1 LAATHAHERTS
12 YGEIGERYMDKQIFI
27 SHRSCD
33 KKFADLLE
41 TFLTT
46 CGIPTET
53 IFCSSLPG
61 NDILCEIS
69 NEIKAALQT
78 SKLNV
83 VLLSDAYYQSA
94 YCQNEAGV
102 VWYSDTRKTVFALPE
117 INEHNMEGFLNSE
130 NKIRRMDNKDDLLA
144 FSDILRKI
152 FPSFITTV
160 AGLNAK
166 IDKLLEQYETALSS
180 RTPTNELVDVKL
192 DNSLEREIKAGSF
205 SDAEKV
211 ILLYFYET
219 QKLCV
224 EASLLPYKSWMNKQ
238 NAVEVDAENG
248 FTLLAEDGLLEKVGD
263 TVGNLCEYKLSIS
276 TYRNLR
282 KITQPS
288 IEILRSALKV
298 GSDTRTEKSD
308 NEIDNLIKKGF
319 LPEEILL
326 LKYIMDLSRNTLY
339 AGWQASQEI
348 DMIKSWEEINE
359 LDNSLSQKY
368 TDLLNK
374 LLIRKFIEV
383 KEVTSYGNPKEYRL
397 SPVFLQSLQSIS
409 SESKNKI
416 QRITEEHKTEMD
428 ELPF

>member
-1 LAATHAHERTS
+1 
-12 YGEIGERYMDKQIFI
+12 MDREIFI
-27 SHRSCD
+27 SHRSSD

-46 CGIPTET
+46 CGIPSET

-61 NDILCEIS
+61 NDILCEIT
-69 NEIKAALQT
+69 NEIKTALQT
-78 SKLNV
+78 SKLNI

-102 VWYSDTRKTVFALPE
+102 IWYSGTKKTVFALPE
-117 INEHNMEGFLNSE
+117 INEYNMEGFLNSE
-130 NKIRRMDNKDDLLA
+130 NKIRRLDNKSDILA
-144 FSDILRKI
+144 FSDILKNN

-166 IDKLLEQYETALSS
+166 IDKLLEQYGTALNS
-180 RTPTNELVDVKL
+180 RVLTNTAAVAKL
-192 DNSLEREIKAGSF
+192 DNDLEREIQESSF

-224 EASLLPYKSWMNKQ
+224 EASLLPYLNWMNKQ
-238 NAVEVDAENG
+238 NAIDVDTESG
-248 FTLLAEDGLLEKVGD
+248 FALLAEDGLLEQIAD
-263 TVGNLCEYKLSIS
+263 PVGNLCEYKLSIS

-282 KITQPS
+282 KIKQPAV
-288 IEILRSALKV
+288 EILRSALKV
-298 GSDTRTEKSD
+298 GSDTRNKKSD

-319 LPEEILL
+319 TLEDILL
-326 LKYIMDLSRNTLY
+326 LKYIMDLSRSTLY

-348 DMIKSWEEINE
+348 AMIRSWEEINE

-374 LLIRKFIEV
+374 LFIRKYIEV
-383 KEVTSYGNPKEYRL
+383 KEVTSYGNPKEYKI
-397 SPVFLQSLQSIS
+397 SPVFLQSLQSMS
-409 SESKNKI
+409 LESKNAI
-416 QRITEEHKTEMD
+416 QQVVESHKAVTD

>member
-1 LAATHAHERTS
+1 
-12 YGEIGERYMDKQIFI
+12 MDKEIFI
-27 SHRSCD
+27 SHRSSD

-46 CGIPTET
+46 CGIPSET

-83 VLLSDAYYQSA
+83 VLLSDAYYQSD
-94 YCQNEAGV
+94 YCQNEAGII
-102 VWYSDTRKTVFALPE
+102 WYSDTKKTVFALPE

-130 NKIRRMDNKDDLLA
+130 NKIRRMDSKSDLLA
-144 FSDILRKI
+144 FSDILKI
-152 FPSFITTV
+152 IFSSFITSA
-160 AGLNAK
+160 AGLNSK
-166 IDKLLEQYETALSS
+166 IDKLLEQYGVALNS
-180 RTPTNELVDVKL
+180 RTHTNAPIGAKL
-192 DNSLEREIKAGSF
+192 DNSLEREIQAGSF

-211 ILLYFYET
+211 ILLYFYDT

-238 NAVEVDAENG
+238 NAIDVDTESG
-248 FTLLAEDGLLEKVGD
+248 FALLAEDGLLEPTTD
-263 TVGNLCEYKLSIS
+263 AVGNLCEYKLSIS

-288 IEILRSALKV
+288 IEMLRSALKV
-298 GSDTRTEKSD
+298 ESDIRNRKSD

-319 LPEEILL
+319 SPEDILL

-339 AGWQASQEI
+339 AGWQASQEV
-348 DMIKSWEEINE
+348 DMIRNWEEINE

-374 LLIRKFIEV
+374 LFIRKFIEV
-383 KEVTSYGNPKEYRL
+383 KEVTLYGNPKEFKI

-409 SESKNKI
+409 SESKNVI
-416 QRITEEHKTEMD
+416 QRIVEKHKTEMD

>member
-1 LAATHAHERTS
+1 
-12 YGEIGERYMDKQIFI
+12 MDKEIFI
-27 SHRSCD
+27 SHRSSD

-46 CGIPTET
+46 CGIPSET

-69 NEIKAALQT
+69 NEIKAALKT
-78 SKLNV
+78 SKLNI
-83 VLLSDAYYQSA
+83 VLLSDTYYQSA

-102 VWYSDTRKTVFALPE
+102 IWYSDTSKVIFALPE
-117 INEHNMEGFLNSE
+117 INEHSMEGFLNNE
-130 NKIRRMDNKDDLLA
+130 NKIRRMDSKSDLLA
-144 FSDILRKI
+144 FSDILKSK

-166 IDKLLEQYETALSS
+166 IDKLLEQYGTSLNS
-180 RTPTNELVDVKL
+180 RPPTNVPVVAKL
-192 DNSLEREIKAGSF
+192 DNSLEKEILAGSF
-205 SDAEKV
+205 SEAEKV
-211 ILLYFYET
+211 ILLYFYGT
-219 QKLCV
+219 QKLGV
-224 EASLLPYKSWMNKQ
+224 EASLLPYKNWINKQ
-238 NAVEVDAENG
+238 NAIDVDTESG
-248 FTLLAEDGLLEKVGD
+248 FALLVEDGLLEQITD
-263 TVGNLCEYKLSIS
+263 PVGNLCEYKLSIS
-276 TYRNLR
+276 AYRNLR

-298 GSDTRTEKSD
+298 GSETRNRKSD
-308 NEIDNLIKKGF
+308 NEIDNLINKGF
-319 LPEEILL
+319 SPEDILL

-348 DMIKSWEEINE
+348 DMIRNWEEINE

-374 LLIRKFIEV
+374 LFIRKFIEV
-383 KEVTSYGNPKEYRL
+383 KEVTSYGNPKEYRI

-409 SESKNKI
+409 PESKNAI
-416 QRITEEHKTEMD
+416 QRIVEEHKSVTD

>member
-1 LAATHAHERTS
+1 MNKE
-12 YGEIGERYMDKQIFI
+12 IFI

-46 CGIPTET
+46 CGIPSET

-69 NEIKAALQT
+69 NEIKTALQT
-78 SKLNV
+78 SKLNIAI
-83 VLLSDAYYQSA
+83 LSDAYYQSA

-102 VWYSDTRKTVFALPE
+102 IWCSGTIKTVFALPE

-130 NKIRRMDNKDDLLA
+130 NKIRRMDNKSDLLA
-144 FSDILRKI
+144 FSDILKAL

-166 IDKLLEQYETALSS
+166 IDKLLEQYGTALNS
-180 RTPTNELVDVKL
+180 RPLTNAPVVAKL
-192 DNSLEREIKAGSF
+192 DNALEREIQAGSF

-211 ILLYFYET
+211 ILLYFYDT

-238 NAVEVDAENG
+238 NAIDVDTESG
-248 FTLLAEDGLLEKVGD
+248 FALLAEDGLVEQTAD
-263 TVGNLCEYKLSIS
+263 AVGNLCEYKLSLS

-282 KITQPS
+282 KMTHPS
-288 IEILRSALKV
+288 IEILRSALQV
-298 GSDTRTEKSD
+298 GSDTRNKKSG

-319 LPEEILL
+319 SPEDILL
-326 LKYIMDLSRNTLY
+326 LKYIMDLSRSTLY
-339 AGWQASQEI
+339 AGWQSSQEI
-348 DMIKSWEEINE
+348 DMIRNWEEINE

-368 TDLLNK
+368 SDLLNK
-374 LLIRKFIEV
+374 LFIRKFIEV
-383 KEVTSYGNPKEYRL
+383 KEVTSYGNPKEYRI

-409 SESKNKI
+409 SESKYAI
-416 QRITEEHKTEMD
+416 QRIVEEHKAEAD
-428 ELPF
+428 EFPF

>member
-1 LAATHAHERTS
+1 
-12 YGEIGERYMDKQIFI
+12 MDKEIFI

-46 CGIPTET
+46 CGIPSET

-69 NEIKAALQT
+69 SEIKAALQT
-78 SKLNV
+78 SKLNIA
-83 VLLSDAYYQSA
+83 LLSDAYYQSA

-102 VWYSDTRKTVFALPE
+102 IWYSGTIKTVFALPE

-130 NKIRRMDNKDDLLA
+130 NKIRRMDNKSDLLA
-144 FSDILRKI
+144 FSDILKTI

-166 IDKLLEQYETALSS
+166 IDKLLEQYGTTLNS
-180 RTPTNELVDVKL
+180 RPPTNAPIVAKL
-192 DNSLEREIKAGSF
+192 DNTLESEIQAGSF

-219 QKLCV
+219 QKLCI
-224 EASLLPYKSWMNKQ
+224 EASFLPYKSWMNKQ
-238 NAVEVDAENG
+238 NAIDVDAENG
-248 FTLLAEDGLLEKVGD
+248 FALLAEDGLVEQVAD
-263 TVGNLCEYKLSIS
+263 AVGNLIEYKLSIS

-288 IEILRSALKV
+288 VEILRSALQID
-298 GSDTRTEKSD
+298 SDMINEKSN

-319 LPEEILL
+319 SPEDILL
-326 LKYIMDLSRNTLY
+326 LKYIMDLSRSTLY
-339 AGWQASQEI
+339 TGWQESQEI
-348 DMIKSWEEINE
+348 DMIRNWEEVNE
-359 LDNSLSQKY
+359 LDNSLSRKY

-374 LLIRKFIEV
+374 LFIRKFIEV

-409 SESKNKI
+409 SESKSAIRQIVEN
-416 QRITEEHKTEMD
+416 HKTVTD